1 MRTLATILIALVLAP
16 AALGQTAEAPAPNL
30 SELLERADLFLRQHR
45 LDQAEKLYEQ
55 VRAHASDPQVAQL
68 ATLRLIEIVARR
80 GELDRA
86 LGTLVE
92 AMERVAPAS
101 PEIEKRAARMKRIL
115 EAAILA
121 RDARVRAL
129 EAKLEATELAGE
141 AEKAEARARL
151 LYEDMPEEKIEQ
163 HLAGIRNRFDKEL
176 RKIAAE
182 IEEVRTGKPPP
193 TGIAI
198 ASRTSPAV
206 LGLQAR
212 GGMSHEE
219 AVAEAERRIATL
231 RELGKRRATLDRER
245 RRRRP
250 EYASNLREHM
260 TELRKRLAEAQG
272 DGRTSEVRRLRGQL
286 EILNLRLEIEKAKA
300 SGEKMVVSLEHR
312 LNQLEKRFEE
322 MHAMLT
328 KLLEAK

>member
-182 IEEVRTGKPPP
+182 IEEVRTGKPRADRDRDR
-193 TGIAI
+193 IEDLA
-198 ASRTSPAV
+198 R
-206 LGLQAR
+206 LLQAR